1 MLRQPSEVMMATQLS
16 TALAERIQR
25 ETGEN
30 VFLCYHCVKCTSG
43 CPLVEHFD
51 LAPNQVMRAAQLGM
65 EEVIFDSKTPWLCAS
80 CQTCTTRCP
89 QGIDIAKVMDFI
101 VSDALEQGLEAQ
113 VPEVALF
120 NKVFLRDVDIL
131 GRSYEL
137 GLTVETNLRSG
148 QPFKDIDLAFKL
160 FKHRKINILPAV
172 VRRRRRKT
180 PLTTAARPADEIGY
194 YPGCSLHSM
203 AKEFDISTR
212 AVMQAMGIKPVEPEG
227 WICCGSTPAHRV
239 DHKLATQMPLESLV
253 LLEQE
258 GLKEVVLPCAAC
270 FNRFKSAARDLRLDP
285 ELKRDLDQEVGYSYQ
300 DSVAIY
306 SLVDLIDTRVGSEKL
321 AGMVKRPLEGLR
333 VACYYGC
340 LLTRPPEV
348 TGSKDPEYPMAMDRL
363 MKALG
368 AEVVDWDRKVSCCG
382 ASLSATRTDIAI
394 EMSADILDN
403 ARARGADVIAVACP
417 LCHLNLDGRQTQMEN
432 QQRLPALYFTQLIA
446 IALDMA
452 AEAALDRNLIDP
464 KPLLREHEL
473 L

>member
-1 MLRQPSEVMMATQLS
+1 MVTQLS
-16 TALAERIQR
+16 TELAEQIQR

-65 EEVIFDSKTPWLCAS
+65 QELIFDSKTPWLCAS

-101 VSDALEQGLEAQ
+101 VGEAMEQGIEPK

-120 NKVFLRDVDIL
+120 NKVFLRNVDIL
-131 GRSYEL
+131 GRSFEL
-137 GLTVETNLRSG
+137 GLTVETNMRTG
-148 QPFKDIDLAFKL
+148 QPFKDLDLAVDL
-160 FKHRKINILPAV
+160 FKHRKINILPDV
-172 VRRRRRKT
+172 VRRRKRKT

-212 AVMQAMGIKPVEPEG
+212 TTMKALGIKPIEPEG
-227 WICCGSTPAHRV
+227 WVCCGSTPAHRV
-239 DHKLATQMPLESLV
+239 DHKLATRLPLESLV

-258 GLKEVVLPCAAC
+258 GLKDVTLPCAAC
-270 FNRFKSAARDLRLDP
+270 FNRFKAAARELRLDP
-285 ELKRDLDQEVGYSYQ
+285 ELKRELDDEVGYSYQ
-300 DSVAIY
+300 DSVEIH
-306 SLVDLIDTRVGSEKL
+306 SLVDLIDTRVGAEKL
-321 AGMVKRPLEGLR
+321 SSLVVRPLEGLKI
-333 VACYYGC
+333 ACYYGC

-348 TGSKDPEYPMAMDRL
+348 TGSKEAEYPMAMDRI

-368 AEVVDWDRKVSCCG
+368 AEVLDWDRKVSCCG
-382 ASLSATRTDIAI
+382 ASLSATNTEIAI
-394 EMSADILDN
+394 QMSGDILEN
-403 ARARGADVIAVACP
+403 ARARGADLVAVACP
-417 LCHLNLDGRQTQMEN
+417 LCHLNLDGRQTQMEGDE
-432 QQRLPALYFTQLIA
+432 RTPALYFTQLIA

-452 AEAALDRNLIDP
+452 DGAALDRNLIDP
-464 KPLLREHEL
+464 RPLLREKDL

>member
-1 MLRQPSEVMMATQLS
+1 MATQLS
-16 TALAERIQR
+16 TELAERIQR

-65 EEVIFDSKTPWLCAS
+65 EQVIFESKSPWLCAS

-101 VSDALEQGLEAQ
+101 ISEALERGITPK

-131 GRSYEL
+131 GRSFEL
-137 GLTVETNLRSG
+137 GLTVEMNLRTG
-148 QPFKDIDLAFKL
+148 QPFKDMDLAIEL
-160 FKHRKINILPAV
+160 FKHRKISVIPEI

-194 YPGCSLHSM
+194 FPGCSLHSM

-212 AVMQAMGIKPVEPEG
+212 AIMQALGFKPIEPEG
-227 WICCGSTPAHRV
+227 WVCCGSTPAHRV
-239 DHKLATQMPLESLV
+239 DHKLATELPLVSLV

-258 GLKEVVLPCAAC
+258 GLKDVTLPCAAC
-270 FNRFKSAARDLRLDP
+270 FNRFKTAARELRLDP
-285 ELKRDLDQEVGYSYQ
+285 ELKRELDQEIGYSYQ
-300 DSVAIY
+300 DSIEIH

-321 AGMVKRPLEGLR
+321 SALVKRPLEGLR

-348 TGSKDPEYPMAMDRL
+348 TGSQDPEYPMAMDRIL
-363 MKALG
+363 KALG

-382 ASLSATRTDIAI
+382 ASLSATNTEIAM
-394 EMSADILDN
+394 EMSGDILAN
-403 ARARGADVIAVACP
+403 ARARGADLIAVACP
-417 LCHLNLDGRQTQMEN
+417 LCHLNLDGRQTQMDLE
-432 QQRLPALYFTQLIA
+432 QAMPALYFTQLIA
-446 IALDMA
+446 IALDLIDA
-452 AEAALDRNLIDP
+452 AALDRNLTDAR
-464 KPLLREHEL
+464 PLLREHQL

>member
-1 MLRQPSEVMMATQLS
+1 MATQLS
-16 TALAERIQR
+16 TELAERIQS

-51 LAPNQVMRAAQLGM
+51 LAPNQIMRAAQLGM
-65 EEVIFDSKTPWLCAS
+65 EEVIFESKSPWLCAS

-89 QGIDIAKVMDFI
+89 QGIDIARVMDFI
-101 VSDALEQGLEAQ
+101 VSEAQ
-113 VPEVALF
+113 ERGIDPKVPDVALF

-131 GRSYEL
+131 GRIWEL
-137 GLTVETNLRSG
+137 GLTVEMNMRTG
-148 QPFKDIDLAFKL
+148 HPFKDLDLAFEL
-160 FKHRKINILPAV
+160 FKHRKISLLPAI

-194 YPGCSLHSM
+194 FPGCSLHSM

-212 AVMQAMGIKPVEPEG
+212 AVMGTLGIKPIEPEG

-239 DHKLATQMPLESLV
+239 DHKLATQLPLENLV

-258 GLKEVVLPCAAC
+258 GLKDVTLPCAAC
-270 FNRFKSAARDLRLDP
+270 FNRFKAATRDLRLDP
-285 ELKRDLDQEVGYSYQ
+285 ELRHELDQEIGYSYQ
-300 DSVAIY
+300 DSVKIH

-321 AGMVKRPLEGLR
+321 NALVKRPLEGLR

-348 TGSKDPEYPMAMDRL
+348 TGSEDPEYPMAMDRIL
-363 MKALG
+363 KALG

-382 ASLSATRTDIAI
+382 GSLSATKTEIAI
-394 EMSADILDN
+394 EMSADILGN
-403 ARARGADVIAVACP
+403 AQARGADLIAIACP
-417 LCHLNLDGRQTQMEN
+417 LCHLNLDGRQTQMDTE
-432 QQRLPALYFTQLIA
+432 QRMPALYITQLIA

-464 KPLLREHEL
+464 RPLLREREL
-473 L
+473 I

>member
-1 MLRQPSEVMMATQLS
+1 MPKQHNEVMMATKLS
-16 TALAERIQR
+16 TELAERIQR

-51 LAPNQVMRAAQLGM
+51 LAPNQIMRAAQLGM
-65 EEVIFDSKTPWLCAS
+65 EDVIFESKTPWLCAS

-89 QGIDIAKVMDFI
+89 QGIDIAKVMDFL
-101 VSDALEQGLEAQ
+101 VSDAMKRGIEPR

-131 GRSYEL
+131 GRSFEL
-137 GLTVETNLRSG
+137 GLTLEVNTRTG
-148 QPFKDIDLAFKL
+148 KPFKDVDLAL
-160 FKHRKINILPAV
+160 ELLKHRKISVLPKI
-172 VRRRRRKT
+172 VRRRKHKT

-212 AVMQAMGIKPVEPEG
+212 VVMEAIGFKPIEPEG

-239 DHKLATQMPLESLV
+239 DHKLATRLPLESLI

-258 GLKEVVLPCAAC
+258 GLKDVTLPCAAC
-270 FNRFKSAARDLRLDP
+270 YNRFRSAARDLRLDP
-285 ELKRDLDQEVGYSYQ
+285 DLKRELDEDVGYSYQ
-300 DSVAIY
+300 DSVEIH

-321 AGMVKRPLEGLR
+321 AAQVKRPLEGLR

-348 TGSKDPEYPMAMDRL
+348 TGSQDPEYPMAMDRIV
-363 MKALG
+363 KALG
-368 AEVVDWDRKVSCCG
+368 AEIVDWDRKVSCCG
-382 ASLSATRTDIAI
+382 ASLSATKTEIAI
-394 EMSADILDN
+394 EMSKDILTN
-403 ARARGADVIAVACP
+403 ARARGADVISVACP
-417 LCHLNLDGRQTQMEN
+417 LCHLNLDGRQTQMTVE
-432 QQRLPALYFTQLIA
+432 QRMPILYFTQLIA

-452 AEAALDRNLIDP
+452 GGAALDRNVIDP
-464 KPLLREHEL
+464 RPLLREKEL
-473 L
+473 I

>member
-1 MLRQPSEVMMATQLS
+1 MPKQHSEVMMATKLS
-16 TALAERIQR
+16 TELAERIQR

-51 LAPNQVMRAAQLGM
+51 LAPNQIMRAAQLGM
-65 EEVIFDSKTPWLCAS
+65 EDLIFDSKTPWLCAS

-89 QGIDIAKVMDFI
+89 QGIDIAKVMDFL
-101 VSDALEQGLEAQ
+101 VSDAMERGIEPK

-131 GRSYEL
+131 GRSFEL
-137 GLTVETNLRSG
+137 GLTLEVNTRTG
-148 QPFKDIDLAFKL
+148 RPFKDVDLAL
-160 FKHRKINILPAV
+160 ELLKHRKISVLPKI
-172 VRRRRRKT
+172 VRRRKHKT

-212 AVMQAMGIKPVEPEG
+212 VVMEAIGFKPIEPEG

-239 DHKLATQMPLESLV
+239 DHKLATRLPLESLI

-258 GLKEVVLPCAAC
+258 GLKDVTLPCAAC
-270 FNRFKSAARDLRLDP
+270 YNRFRSAARDLRLDP
-285 ELKRDLDQEVGYSYQ
+285 DLKRELDEEVGYSYQ
-300 DSVAIY
+300 DSVEIH

-321 AGMVKRPLEGLR
+321 ATQVKRPLEGLR

-348 TGSKDPEYPMAMDRL
+348 TGSQDPEYPMAMDRIV
-363 MKALG
+363 KALG
-368 AEVVDWDRKVSCCG
+368 AEIVDWDRKVSCCG
-382 ASLSATRTDIAI
+382 ASLSATRTEIAI
-394 EMSADILDN
+394 EMSKDILTN
-403 ARARGADVIAVACP
+403 ARARGADVISVACP
-417 LCHLNLDGRQTQMEN
+417 LCHLNLDGRQTQMDVE
-432 QQRLPALYFTQLIA
+432 QRMPILYFTQLIA
-446 IALDMA
+446 IALDLA
-452 AEAALDRNLIDP
+452 GEAALDRNVIDP
-464 KPLLREHEL
+464 RPLLREKEL
-473 L
+473 I